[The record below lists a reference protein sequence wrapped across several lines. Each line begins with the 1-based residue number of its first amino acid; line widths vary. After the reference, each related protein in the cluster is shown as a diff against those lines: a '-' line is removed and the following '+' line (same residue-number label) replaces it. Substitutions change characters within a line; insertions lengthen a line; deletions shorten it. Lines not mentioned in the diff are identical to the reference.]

1 MAFEKKKKELSLKLL
16 IKICLLIFL
25 TSCSSLKEE
34 KVVNDGLAKDALSFY
49 FSAEEYRL
57 RGKFK
62 EAINLYDR
70 AGSLYISKL
79 SYREYILTKLK
90 KSLVFISLNKLKT
103 ADQIL
108 LKSHFWE
115 KAFSLNLDSEIKA
128 VEAKLHL
135 ARGENQ
141 EAFTTLKELIEING
155 DNLLLKTYYK
165 SLSIET
171 GIDTNRTYLPEITEN
186 FQKLYKRYVDKGT
199 ENPDALIYIGKT
211 LINQNIPNTAQ
222 LVKQMENISQELEI
236 PALSIFILKHYK
248 KNAESKDK
256 RYFQFLIDEIKRK
269 EKSAIL
275 L

>member
-1 MAFEKKKKELSLKLL
+1 MKLL
-16 IKICLLIFL
+16 ISISLLL
-25 TSCSSLKEE
+25 ALVSCSSLREE
-34 KVVNDGLAKDALSFY
+34 KVINDGLGKDALSFY

-70 AGSLYISKL
+70 AGSIYISKL

-108 LKSHFWE
+108 IRSRFWE
-115 KAFSLNLDSEIKA
+115 KAFSLDLDSEIKA

-165 SLSIET
+165 SLSVET
-171 GIDTNRTYLPEITEN
+171 GIDTNRAYLPEITEN
-186 FQKLYKRYVDKGT
+186 FKKLYKQYIEKGT
-199 ENPDALIYIGKT
+199 QNPDALIYIGKT
-211 LINQNIPNTAQ
+211 LINQNVENTAQ
-222 LVKQMENISQELEI
+222 FVKQMETISQELEI

-248 KNAESKDK
+248 KKANNKEK

-275 L
+275 I